1 MKMLIVLLMV
11 LLLTLTVV
19 TAKQD
24 FSDTELPKNA
34 VKLKHGVFKLG
45 NAVDIDGKIV
55 EGYAFIKY
63 EDGYKQKNADFFA
76 ITNLTPEYCYG
87 FMGAKWTTT
96 ENYIINPTNKWGLD
110 KTQVSSHFVGDT
122 STWETSVVSNKNL
135 IGTGATTS
143 KKLLADTVRPDG
155 KNEVYFGS
163 IKDAGAIAITIVW
176 ATRFDVNNLGQIV
189 EWDQVYDQIDFGWSL
204 TGAAGKMDFD
214 NIATHELGHTL
225 GMDDLY
231 DLVCSDQTMYGYAN
245 YGEIIKRTLE
255 VGDIKGINIL
265 YP

>member
-1 MKMLIVLLMV
+1 MKTLIVLLMV
-11 LLLTLTVV
+11 LLLTLTAI

-24 FSDTELPKNA
+24 LSDIELPKNA
-34 VKLKHGVFKLG
+34 VKIKHGVYKLG
-45 NAVDIDGKIV
+45 KAIDIDGKTV

-63 EDGYKQKNADFFA
+63 KNEQKNADFFA
-76 ITNLTPEYCYG
+76 SSTNLMPEYCYG

-110 KTQVSSHFVGDT
+110 KTQVSSHFVGDI
-122 STWETSVVSNKNL
+122 STWETNVISGKNL
-135 IGTGATTS
+135 IGTGTTTT
-143 KKLLADTVRPDG
+143 KKLVADTRRPDG
-155 KNEVYFGS
+155 KNEVYFGN
-163 IKDAGAIAITIVW
+163 IKERGAIAITIVW

-189 EWDQVYDQIDFGWSL
+189 EWDHVYDQIDFGWSL
-204 TGAAGKMDFD
+204 TGAADKMDFD

-231 DLVCSDQTMYGYAN
+231 DLVCSAQTMYGYAD

-255 VGDIKGINIL
+255 TGDINGINLL